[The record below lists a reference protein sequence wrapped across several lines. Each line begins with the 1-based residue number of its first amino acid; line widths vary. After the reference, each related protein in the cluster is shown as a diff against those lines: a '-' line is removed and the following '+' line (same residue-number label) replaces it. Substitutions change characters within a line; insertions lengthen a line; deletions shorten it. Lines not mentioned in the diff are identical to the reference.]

1 MDARRCVRFCAASLA
16 LAFIASAG
24 PRADQQ
30 GQGQTPSPFPLSNA
44 IRERGSSVTGAY
56 EGWYRNKDG
65 SIWFLVGYF
74 NRNTKQELDI
84 PVGPN
89 NRIEP
94 GGPDQGQPTHFLT
107 SRQWGVFS
115 IKAPADLGAKKL
127 TWTLVANGQTNV
139 VTLHTL
145 PEWVLEPF
153 EDPASKNTPPTV
165 RLQQNGSAL
174 TGPPSGIAANLT
186 ATTGAP
192 LTLAAWAADEP
203 PKLAVANALLVA
215 PGRGRGAGVPAVSLG
230 WSVFRGPGAVT
241 FENPRPRVDPAD
253 GKASTTAAFSV
264 PGEYILRLQANDS
277 SGDGG
282 GGFQCCWTNVLVA
295 VSVKGASGATGQA
308 TGANAPVNSAPN
320 PYRTI
325 EGWAQLPS
333 GRAWGSLSAVDVDR
347 DGTSIWVADRCGGNS
362 ACLESPTIDPIFHFD
377 ASGRLIKSFGAG
389 LLVSPHGIHVDRD
402 DNIWVTDY
410 QDNAPRPA
418 GAARGRGGPVGAQAG
433 ATKGHQVF
441 KFNKDGKLLMT
452 LGDPGGGADPQ
463 YFFQPNDVA
472 VAGNGDIFVAQ
483 GHGQGKSELLKFS
496 KDGRLIKRWG
506 QTGTGPGEFDQPHAL
521 AFDSKGRLFVGDRNN
536 NRIQIF
542 DQDGTFIDQWTQFSR
557 PSGIFID
564 ARDNLYVADS
574 ESESVARNHP
584 GWKRGIRIGKVAD
597 GKVLAFIPDPV
608 DTATGTSAAEG
619 VAADADGNVF
629 GAEVGPRA
637 LKKYGRK

>member
-1 MDARRCVRFCAASLA
+1 
-16 LAFIASAG
+16 
-24 PRADQQ
+24 
-30 GQGQTPSPFPLSNA
+30 
-44 IRERGSSVTGAY
+44 
-56 EGWYRNKDG
+56 
-65 SIWFLVGYF
+65 
-74 NRNTKQELDI
+74 
-84 PVGPN
+84 
-89 NRIEP
+89 
-94 GGPDQGQPTHFLT
+94 
-107 SRQWGVFS
+107 
-115 IKAPADLGAKKL
+115 
-127 TWTLVANGQTNV
+127 
-139 VTLHTL
+139 
-145 PEWVLEPF
+145 
-153 EDPASKNTPPTV
+153 
-165 RLQQNGSAL
+165 
-174 TGPPSGIAANLT
+174 
-186 ATTGAP
+186 
-192 LTLAAWAADEP
+192 
-203 PKLAVANALLVA
+203 
-215 PGRGRGAGVPAVSLG
+215 
-230 WSVFRGPGAVT
+230 
-241 FENPRPRVDPAD
+241 VDPAD
-253 GKASTTAAFSV
+253 GKASTTATFSV

-295 VSVKGASGATGQA
+295 VSVKGASAATGQA

-320 PYRTI
+320 PYRTV

-564 ARDNLYVADS
+564 ARDNIYVADS

-597 GKVLAFIPDPV
+597 GKVLAFIPDPI

-619 VAADADGNVF
+619 VAADSDGNVF